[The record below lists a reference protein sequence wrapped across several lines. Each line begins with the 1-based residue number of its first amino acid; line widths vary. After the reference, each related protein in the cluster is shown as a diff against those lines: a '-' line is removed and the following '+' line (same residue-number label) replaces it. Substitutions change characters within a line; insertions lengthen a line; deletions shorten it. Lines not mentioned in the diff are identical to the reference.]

1 MISQETKILGLI
13 GYPLKHSI
21 SFILHNF
28 AFEKL
33 NIPAIYLNIP
43 IPYEK
48 FHKALEGL
56 KHLPLYGL
64 NVTIPYKEL
73 VITHLDEISILAQK
87 IKAVN
92 TITVKDG
99 KWFGDNTDVPGFIKT
114 LEDLNLPRDIS
125 YLVLGA
131 GGAGR
136 AIAFSLIEYGAQKI
150 YITNRTKEKGENLI
164 KDLKYYYP
172 HIKSEYISWEEK
184 EYFSECPFVLIN
196 TTSVGLDGE
205 TLSFK
210 INKTLKERIYLVY
223 DIIYNPY
230 KTPLILQAEELKIP
244 WKNGLDMLIYQAI
257 YAWKNWFGFM
267 PPFEFLK
274 NEGEKYLCAF

>member
-28 AFEKL
+28 AFKQL

-43 IPYEK
+43 IPLENIS
-48 FHKALEGL
+48 KALEGL
-56 KHLPLYGL
+56 KYLPLYGL

-73 VITHLDEISILAQK
+73 VIAYLDEISILAKK

-92 TITVKDG
+92 TITIRDG
-99 KWFGDNTDVPGFIKT
+99 KWYGDNTDVPGFIKT
-114 LEDLNLPRDIS
+114 LEDLKLPKDIPS
-125 YLVLGA
+125 LVLGA

-136 AIAFSLIEYGAQKI
+136 AVVFSLAEYGVQKI

-172 HIKSEYISWEEK
+172 YIKSEYIPWEDK
-184 EYFSECPFVLIN
+184 EYFSENPFILIN
-196 TTSVGLDGE
+196 TTSVGLDAK
-205 TLSFK
+205 TSPFK
-210 INKTLKERIYLVY
+210 IDEFSNEKIYLVY
-223 DIIYNPY
+223 DIIYNPF
-230 KTPLILQAEELKIP
+230 KTPLILQAEKFKIP
-244 WKNGLDMLIYQAI
+244 WKNGLDMLIYQGI

-267 PPFEFLK
+267 PSFELLK
-274 NEGEKYLCAF
+274 KEGERYLCAF